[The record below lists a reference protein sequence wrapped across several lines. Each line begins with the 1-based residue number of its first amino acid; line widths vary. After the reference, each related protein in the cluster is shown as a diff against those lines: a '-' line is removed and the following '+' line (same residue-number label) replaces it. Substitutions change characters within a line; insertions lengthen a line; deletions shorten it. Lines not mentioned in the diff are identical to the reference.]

1 VSTTS
6 TANASRGQAHVAA
19 AVPAEA
25 SRWPSGLALLACAVA
40 GFLLPRLLGGSELVY
55 ETLVLVVIYAVMAY
69 GADFILSYLG
79 EVSLGHTLFWAGGA
93 YVTGVATTIG
103 GWGPISSLLA
113 VLATMT
119 LLAYVVGLFTLR
131 TREFVFSLVTYGS
144 ALIALT
150 LVENTEWLGGSDGI
164 VGIPILEFPAIGGTY
179 TAATPFQ
186 LWPIAFGLLVVT
198 VYFVARFRRS
208 RLGTRALMVQSNPH
222 LARALGIDPARVRLA
237 VFTISAPVSAVAGWL
252 YAYQRA
258 YVGPDLFEPYFLLLM
273 LTAVILAGRR
283 QLLGPIVGTALIVF
297 QQQMFSLGTYG
308 DDLVL
313 GGVLA
318 LVLLVWPE
326 GLAGMARSLRRVL
339 PTNRG
344 RGGPTATADDRPR
357 ESARDTVAGVEARPA
372 GGEDEANL

>member
-6 TANASRGQAHVAA
+6 TANASQGQTHVAA
-19 AVPAEA
+19 ATTAEA
-25 SRWPSGLALLACAVA
+25 NRWPSGLALLACAVA
-40 GFLLPRLLGGSELVY
+40 GFYLPQLLGGSELVY

-179 TAATPFQ
+179 TAATSFQ

-326 GLAGMARSLRRVL
+326 GLAGMVRSLRRVL

-344 RGGPTATADDRPR
+344 QVGRTARADDTPR
-357 ESARDTVAGVEARPA
+357 ESARDTVAGMETRPA
-372 GGEDEANL
+372 RGEDEANL

>member
-1 VSTTS
+1 VSATSTTRTPKS
-6 TANASRGQAHVAA
+6 QSHGAGQPVHKNA
-19 AVPAEA
+19 
-25 SRWPSGLALLACAVA
+25 RWPGGLVLLSCAV
-40 GFLLPRLLGGSELVY
+40 GGYFLPRLLGGSELVY
-55 ETLVLVVIYAVMAY
+55 ETLVLVAIYSVMAY

-93 YVTGVATTIG
+93 YVTGVATTIA

-119 LLAYVVGLFTLR
+119 LLAYIVGLFTLR

-150 LVENTEWLGGSDGI
+150 VVENIEWLGGSDGI
-164 VGIPILEFPAIGGTY
+164 VGIPILKLPAIGGTY

-186 LWPIAFGLLVVT
+186 LWPIAFGLLVAT

-208 RLGTRALMVQSNPH
+208 RLGTRALMVQSNPD
-222 LARALGIDPARVRLA
+222 LSRALGLDPARVRLA

-283 QLLGPIVGTALIVF
+283 QLLGPIVGTALIVG

-308 DDLVL
+308 DALVL

-318 LVLLVWPE
+318 LVLLLWPN
-326 GLAGMARSLRRVL
+326 GLAGLVS
-339 PTNRG
+339 
-344 RGGPTATADDRPR
+344 
-357 ESARDTVAGVEARPA
+357 SARTLVTRTGSKAGERRHASPERTEEA
-372 GGEDEANL
+372 